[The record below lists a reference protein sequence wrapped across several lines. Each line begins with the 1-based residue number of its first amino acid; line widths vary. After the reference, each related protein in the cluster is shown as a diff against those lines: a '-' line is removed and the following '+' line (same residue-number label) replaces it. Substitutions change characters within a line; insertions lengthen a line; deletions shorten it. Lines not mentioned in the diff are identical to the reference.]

1 MRGSRAGT
9 GTPPPVSSVICPRR
23 DWPSGSRRRTTASG
37 TPWRSPFRTSR
48 SRSRS
53 PGAIASSCA
62 KTVFAAT
69 KPSSTPSTRALARS
83 RTSWTA
89 CTVTRARATARADER
104 GSGRGTMMRWRLVVA
119 GFVGVAGVT
128 VLLVALLTNIFERKQ
143 EARQPFVRLVE
154 VTEETADPKV
164 WGQNW
169 PLEYDSYLKT
179 SLPTATK
186 YGGRGLGASDGGPA
200 EQKLDKEPWLR
211 RIFAGYAF
219 ALDYRDRRGHFYGL
233 FDQEQTRRVTE
244 KQQPGACLQ
253 CHAANLAL
261 YRFVGKGDVQKGFE
275 QVSGMPYAEARN
287 LKDDKGQ
294 PLIQHSLSCV
304 DCHDPKTMAVRV
316 TRPGFIAGIKA
327 LKAKQG
333 IPDYDPNRD
342 ATRQEMRSFVC
353 GQCHV
358 EYYFKGPGKVVTY
371 PWANGL
377 KVEEIE
383 AYYDKEGFTDW
394 VHAETGTKVLKA
406 QHPEFEV
413 WSQGIHARA
422 GVACADCHM
431 PYERVGALKVSD
443 HWVRSPLL
451 NINRACQPCHVVA
464 EKELEARVLNIQ
476 DRHHELLERAARA
489 TTDMLDAIVAAK
501 TAGALEGDLQPAH
514 ALHRKAQWRLDF
526 VAAENSMGFHAPQE
540 LARVLGEAID
550 YARQGQREAER
561 VTRKK

>member
-1 MRGSRAGT
+1 MSEG
-9 GTPPPVSSVICPRR
+9 V
-23 DWPSGSRRRTTASG
+23 
-37 TPWRSPFRTSR
+37 
-48 SRSRS
+48 
-53 PGAIASSCA
+53 
-62 KTVFAAT
+62 
-69 KPSSTPSTRALARS
+69 
-83 RTSWTA
+83 
-89 CTVTRARATARADER
+89 RATSAR
-104 GSGRGTMMRWRLVVA
+104 TWWLLL
-119 GFVGVAGVT
+119 GFLGVAGLT
-128 VLLVALLTNIFERKQ
+128 VLLLALLTNIFERKQ

-154 VTEETADPKV
+154 VTEDTMDPKV

-169 PLEYDSYLKT
+169 PAQYDGYLKT
-179 SLPTATK
+179 SLPTSTK
-186 YGGRGLGASDGGPA
+186 YGGRGLGASDAGPA
-200 EQKLDKEPWLR
+200 EQKIDRDPWLR

-219 ALDYRDRRGHFYGL
+219 AIDYRDRRGHAYAL

-244 KQQPGACLQ
+244 KKQPGACLQ

-261 YRFVGKGDVQKGFE
+261 YRFVGKGNVTAGFE
-275 QVSGMPYAEARN
+275 QVSGMPYQEARN
-287 LKDDKGQ
+287 IKDDKGQ
-294 PLIQHSLSCV
+294 LLIQHPLACV
-304 DCHDPKTMAVRV
+304 DCHESKTMALRV

-333 IPDYDPNRD
+333 IADYDPNRD
-342 ATRQEMRSFVC
+342 ATRQEMRAFVC

-358 EYYFKGPGKVVTY
+358 EYYFKGEGKVVTY

-394 VHAETGTKVLKA
+394 VHAETGTKMLKA

-413 WSQGIHARA
+413 WNQGIHARA

-451 NINRACQPCHVVA
+451 NINRACQPCHAVP
-464 EKELEARVLNIQ
+464 EKELESRVLTIQ
-476 DRHHELLERAARA
+476 DRHHELLQRSAKA
-489 TTDMLDAIVAAK
+489 TTDLLDAMGAAQK
-501 TAGALEGDLQPAH
+501 AGAAETELQAAQ

-540 LARVLGEAID
+540 LARILGETID
-550 YARQGQREAER
+550 LARQGQLAADRAA
-561 VTRKK
+561 RKK